1 MSTAVLNVGALPP
14 EMSEPPRGS
23 TGHGHR
29 FGDAMTTPKQR
40 RTRASEQPEN
50 EATFP
55 PIIDERFDE
64 LDQADAEFSRWRWP
78 GRNDA
83 ESGARSE

>member
-23 TGHGHR
+23 AGHGHR

-40 RTRASEQPEN
+40 RTRASGQPEN

-55 PIIDERFDE
+55 PIIDERFD
-64 LDQADAEFSRWRWP
+64 
-78 GRNDA
+78 GIG
-83 ESGARSE
+83 SGGCGVLPLAMARA